1 MKDGKGLPIGRYT
14 SQPLANVSINAIDH
28 AVKERL
34 RVRHY
39 FRYCDDTTSL
49 FRTKREAREF
59 LKEFDRIC
67 LENGLLVKHDA
78 IIARIGNGSTHGRH
92 RKRMRS
98 HTRSTKK
105 AAIRQ
110 QGRQKHQLSRLRLQR
125 SVRPA
130 SQEHQD
136 ALRKATLESSPSEQ

>member
-28 AVKERL
+28 YVKERL
-34 RVRHY
+34 RIRHY

-59 LKEFDRIC
+59 IKEFDRIC
-67 LENGLLVKHDA
+67 LENGLLIKHDV
-78 IIARIGNGSTHGRH
+78 IIARIGNGKKHGRH

-98 HTRSTKK
+98 RTCSAKK
-105 AAIRQ
+105 AKIRQ
-110 QGRQKHQLSRLRLQR
+110 QRRQEDQLSRLRLRR

-130 SQEHQD
+130 TEDYQD
-136 ALRKATLESSPSEQ
+136 ALRKATQAGNLSRK

>member
-78 IIARIGNGSTHGRH
+78 IIARIGNGNKHGKH
-92 RKRMRS
+92 RRRMRS
-98 HTRSTKK
+98 NTRSTKK